1 MIQSLIEL
9 THPLWKHLD
18 KKVQLKFYAECILD
32 TNYPDGTFY
41 FVNKRRRSM
50 PPSRH
55 LYQAGHTIGTVH
67 LAGRR

>member
-32 TNYPDGTFY
+32 TNYPMGPFI
-41 FVNKRRRSM
+41 S
-50 PPSRH
+50 
-55 LYQAGHTIGTVH
+55 
-67 LAGRR
+67 